1 MQQQLL
7 ALVLVLLFSSSLCLI
22 LITKSGVFIP
32 SSDGEGASEPHVA
45 SALMVAA
52 SAVSGCAAVGIVLA
66 SICCRRKKK
75 LRGIEAW
82 KSGQSIVRLNAT
94 RWIVY

>member
-7 ALVLVLLFSSSLCLI
+7 ALVLLLLFSSSLCLI
-22 LITKSGVFIP
+22 LITKSGVFVP
-32 SSDGEGASEPHVA
+32 SDSEGASEPHVA

-52 SAVSGCAAVGIVLA
+52 SAVSGCAAVGIILV